1 MTILNDDSLKIILD
15 LYKGDKVTQEQAIQL
30 IKDLY
35 NKSPEIYTY
44 PYILPQYPQ
53 VTWET
58 KTVPEYR
65 VTCNTTEKDFR
76 E

>member
-1 MTILNDDSLKIILD
+1 MILNDSSLKIILD
-15 LYKGDKVTQEQAIQL
+15 LYKEDKVNQDQAIQL

-35 NKSPEIYTY
+35 YKPTEVYTY

-58 KTVPEYR
+58 QTFPEYK
-65 VTCNTTEKDFR
+65 VTCNTTEKDFKQ
-76 E
+76 